1 MTIGTPAEL
10 ENALSLR
17 LFDPVVRFVATLP
30 VTLPLLVFVLRVT
43 LAFTLSAP
51 PRALLSWESS
61 ITAAASG
68 SRGCCAVAPGAFAAV
83 AAAGAAGAAAGASGA
98 VTAGASGAVAA
109 GAVAAVTVAAAAF
122 GAGGGL
128 CVIGE
133 SACKVGVPRRPHAA
147 TNNAIGLLAFIL
159 LASIRTSPKPG
170 GARRRAPP
178 PSIFR
183 IAARVATRRDR
194 KYPVVLTY
202 PLPGWPAR

>member
-68 SRGCCAVAPGAFAAV
+68 SWGCCAVAPGAFAAV

-98 VTAGASGAVAA
+98 VTAGASGA
-109 GAVAAVTVAAAAF
+109 VAAAAF

-170 GARRRAPP
+170 GER
-178 PSIFR
+178 
-183 IAARVATRRDR
+183 
-194 KYPVVLTY
+194 
-202 PLPGWPAR
+202 

>member
-68 SRGCCAVAPGAFAAV
+68 SRGCAVAPDAFAAV
-83 AAAGAAGAAAGASGA
+83 AAAGAAGAAAGA
-98 VTAGASGAVAA
+98 
-109 GAVAAVTVAAAAF
+109 VAAAAF
-122 GAGGGL
+122 GAGGEL

-133 SACKVGVPRRPHAA
+133 SACEVGVPRRPHAA

>member
-68 SRGCCAVAPGAFAAV
+68 SWGCCAVAPGAFAAV

-98 VTAGASGAVAA
+98 V
-109 GAVAAVTVAAAAF
+109 AAVTVAAAAF

-128 CVIGE
+128 GVIGE